1 MLLKFAAWT
10 VAGVLA
16 LSPLV
21 AGTPAHAQPA
31 SPNQP
36 ITGISVTT
44 RATADGTITAIEA
57 INSADTDFKPL
68 LTSIAQGNP
77 DVLYFPDFNPAVNQ
91 RTRCSAVP

>member
-44 RATADGTITAIEA
+44 RATADEIGRAH
-57 INSADTDFKPL
+57 
-68 LTSIAQGNP
+68 
-77 DVLYFPDFNPAVNQ
+77 V
-91 RTRCSAVP
+91 

>member
-44 RATADGTITAIEA
+44 RATADGTITAIDPA
-57 INSADTDFKPL
+57 NRTVTVK
-68 LTSIAQGNP
+68 TSDG
-77 DVLYFPDFNPAVNQ
+77 
-91 RTRCSAVP
+91 RTVRGKVKIGRAHV